1 MKTATTKE
9 VYHINGEAFAVEGAT
24 AEERLTKARAALR
37 AHCRAQ
43 EAARLAERDVENA
56 HRTANCERLGITGG
70 SPTRPKRYPARHGWQ
85 KLTHNGEPATG
96 VLYASEWRCFETD
109 WPYKLLSF
117 VAVVRRHKCY
127 KWQIQLE
134 GEDLTKETAWLE
146 AFDIDR
152 ITGAKIHFRNGFTL
166 ESRDG
171 IAVAVSR
178 RMTEAEIQAS
188 AVILDVVEGMEHKPL
203 TSEKPDSGTVFI
215 KKPTPKQ
222 SGFSNQAHDFIKL
235 AWPEFVRM
243 RKVTKLRATRHRF
256 ITHAN
261 YRDDCQ
267 KLGIKSAED
276 VRKIQDALRKQK
288 STEQK

>member
-1 MKTATTKE
+1 MMDILNCDGMTTKQ
-9 VYHINGEAFAVEGAT
+9 
-24 AEERLTKARAALR
+24 ARAALR

-43 EAARLAERDVENA
+43 EAARNAERDVENA

-70 SPTRPKRYPARHGWQ
+70 SPTRPKRYPARQGWQ
-85 KLTHNGEPATG
+85 RLTHNGEPATG
-96 VLYASEWRCFETD
+96 VLYASEWRCFETG
-109 WPYKLLSF
+109 WPYKLLAF

-146 AFDIDR
+146 ASDIDR

-171 IAVAVSR
+171 IAVASVR
-178 RMTEAEIQAS
+178 RMTEAEIQAE
-188 AVILDVVEGMEHKPL
+188 AVILDVAEGMEHKPL

-222 SGFSNQAHDFIKL
+222 SGFSNQAHDFIER

-261 YRDDCQ
+261 YRDECQ
-267 KLGIKSAED
+267 KLGIKNAED
-276 VRKIQDALRKQK
+276 VKKIQDALRKQK
-288 STEQK
+288 STEKK

>member
-1 MKTATTKE
+1 MKTATTRE

-37 AHCRAQ
+37 AHCKAQ
-43 EAARLAERDVENA
+43 EAARKAERDVENA

-70 SPTRPKRYPARHGWQ
+70 SPTRPKRYATRQGWQ
-85 KLTHNGEPATG
+85 RLTHNGEPATG
-96 VLYASEWRCFETD
+96 VLYASEWRCFETG
-109 WPYKLLSF
+109 WHYKLLTF
-117 VAVVRRHKCY
+117 VAVVRPHKCY

-134 GEDLTKETAWLE
+134 GQDLSKATAWLE
-146 AFDIDR
+146 ASDIDK

-178 RMTEAEIQAS
+178 RMPEAEIQAE
-188 AVILDVVEGMEHKPL
+188 AVILDVAEGMEHKPL
-203 TSEKPDSGTVFI
+203 TSEKPKARAT
-215 KKPTPKQ
+215 TQQ
-222 SGFSNQAHDFIKL
+222 SGFSKQAHDFIEW
-235 AWPEFVRM
+235 AWPKFVAM
-243 RKVTKLRATRHRF
+243 RYGNFRATRHRF

-261 YRDDCQ
+261 YRDECQ
-267 KLGIKSAED
+267 KLGIKNDAD